1 MSALKIEDIRS
12 FTAGLFIGNL
22 FDVFWLREAEVVTFA
37 QFHIDGRLRKEYYTE
52 AEQEEQPLG
61 DWTEWAQVKPFCFSL
76 IKGKRLPGSFRLV
89 LQLPRREL
97 ERFLARAQLGLR
109 PEQVQGLYLNIRYE
123 EGMLRCVT
131 GTALNFFTMDK
142 SLETEWDGYVRRF
155 FREHGIPCMEE

>member
-1 MSALKIEDIRS
+1 MHDTKRALSPAPAPQRHGESPAANGLSPGRGWKNALPRHQAQELRRS
-12 FTAGLFIGNL
+12 L
-22 FDVFWLREAEVVTFA
+22 
-37 QFHIDGRLRKEYYTE
+37 
-52 AEQEEQPLG
+52 P
-61 DWTEWAQVKPFCFSL
+61 C
-76 IKGKRLPGSFRLV
+76 GKRLPGSFRLV

-97 ERFLARAQLGLR
+97 EHFLARAQLGLR

-155 FREHGIPCMEE
+155 FQEHGIPCREE

>member
-1 MSALKIEDIRS
+1 M
-12 FTAGLFIGNL
+12 
-22 FDVFWLREAEVVTFA
+22 
-37 QFHIDGRLRKEYYTE
+37 
-52 AEQEEQPLG
+52 
-61 DWTEWAQVKPFCFSL
+61 
-76 IKGKRLPGSFRLV
+76 

-97 ERFLARAQLGLR
+97 ERFLAQAQLGLR

-155 FREHGIPCMEE
+155 FREHGIPCREE